1 MLVFI
6 SRYSNLPRIQKYYII
21 THILRIRNPFPS
33 LPVTNKNNPFLSIF
47 RRSLGISKPQP
58 TSQRASIASQPM
70 MIGSPWIKGGFVK
83 KKLPVFGKI
92 PCKSSP
98 LKYRDLKTLIFFFEL
113 HLESSL
119 SFYRV
124 VCKIWC
130 KLVVHMTKPVRQI
143 CPANAPCFFLEKVL
157 LMVCGFPQDPFFC
170 QEPFKRLQ
178 WLDGLSPCEYTF
190 MTSLRYCNTVRL
202 SSGSMLIK
210 FMAGNHSPRSHQTTW
225 FSGTPSVQNDNFVQS
240 FFLFKNVWQKK
251 MVQTPVVWRCFP

>member
-98 LKYRDLKTLIFFFEL
+98 LKYRDLKTLIFFLNSTWNLPWVSTEL
-113 HLESSL
+113 FVRFDANL
-119 SFYRV
+119 SCTWPNQYAKYVLQTHRV
-124 VCKIWC
+124 
-130 KLVVHMTKPVRQI
+130 
-143 CPANAPCFFLEKVL
+143 FFW
-157 LMVCGFPQDPFFC
+157 
-170 QEPFKRLQ
+170 KR
-178 WLDGLSPCEYTF
+178 C
-190 MTSLRYCNTVRL
+190 C
-202 SSGSMLIK
+202 
-210 FMAGNHSPRSHQTTW
+210 
-225 FSGTPSVQNDNFVQS
+225 
-240 FFLFKNVWQKK
+240 
-251 MVQTPVVWRCFP
+251 